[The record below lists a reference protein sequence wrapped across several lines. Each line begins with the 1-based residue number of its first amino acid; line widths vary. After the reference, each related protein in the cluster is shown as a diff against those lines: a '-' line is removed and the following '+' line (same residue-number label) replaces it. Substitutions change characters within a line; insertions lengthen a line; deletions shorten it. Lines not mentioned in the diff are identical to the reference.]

1 MGAKKPAILVWR
13 EKDLPLYKMFI
24 EEDCDILRFD
34 VAQSDLNAF
43 FLQDVTLVGNTRV
56 ICPTFRIA
64 ESMKIDWQKG
74 LSVNF
79 VSTILRSMGLHETEK
94 CVTNLPKISS
104 SIRHKAEVAIASLTQ
119 GRPYVLLCPE
129 ANSLKNL
136 PGAFWKDL
144 SQKFIE
150 KGFFVFV
157 NALDA
162 SICIENTVAIH
173 CPIDELYVYAQNSA
187 RIVSMASGLGV
198 LLSTSGNSCDL
209 IYTDFVSRSIGYDST
224 MVKDIYSVK
233 HLPSMLIRNSIVRE
247 WDAKYYSEEKL
258 TEMLMQN

>member
-1 MGAKKPAILVWR
+1 M
-13 EKDLPLYKMFI
+13 
-24 EEDCDILRFD
+24 
-34 VAQSDLNAF
+34 
-43 FLQDVTLVGNTRV
+43 
-56 ICPTFRIA
+56 
-64 ESMKIDWQKG
+64 
-74 LSVNF
+74 
-79 VSTILRSMGLHETEK
+79 
-94 CVTNLPKISS
+94 
-104 SIRHKAEVAIASLTQ
+104 
-119 GRPYVLLCPE
+119 LCPE
-129 ANSLKNL
+129 ANSLKSL

-162 SICIENTVAIH
+162 SICIENTVVIH
-173 CPIDELYVYAQNSA
+173 CPIDELYVYAQNSD

-233 HLPSMLIRNSIVRE
+233 HLPSMLIKNSIVRE
-247 WDAKYYSEEKL
+247 WDAKHYSEEKL
-258 TEMLMQN
+258 TEMIMQN